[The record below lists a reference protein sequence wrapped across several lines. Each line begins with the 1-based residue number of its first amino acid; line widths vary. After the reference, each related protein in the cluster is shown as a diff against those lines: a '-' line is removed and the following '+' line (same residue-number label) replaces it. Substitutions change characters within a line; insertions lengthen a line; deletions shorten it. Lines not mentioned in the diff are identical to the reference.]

1 MATGILAIVSEGEL
15 QQREQDVVDAA
26 QAEEQQHSEL
36 AESNLAGYIRGLFYE
51 FRNYRVEE
59 SIDARIDSSLKIY
72 NGQYTAS
79 KLAEIRQFGGS
90 EVYSRIT
97 TSKCRGTTAML
108 RDVFLGN
115 ERPWGLKPTPVPSP
129 PPEAETNINELMSRE
144 LAELA
149 AQGLPPPTP
158 ELVEQ
163 RRQQLM
169 DQAQKQMYRKVAK
182 ETQQAERHVQD
193 ILVEG
198 RFYDALNDFLVDLP
212 IYPLAILKGPVV
224 QMEEQIKWNDAGQ
237 MTIEKRPKM
246 FWYRVDPMNFY
257 HTPGASNIEDC
268 TCIERLKVSRTDLNG
283 MIGVPGYQEEDI
295 RGALRDYSG
304 GLRDWIDNYDPQYAE
319 EQAKENPNRN
329 RSDLIDAL
337 EFHGPV
343 QGSMLQTFGFEREID
358 PDLDYYVDA
367 WIVGQYVIKVQFND
381 NPSKRP
387 IYYVSSFEKVPGA
400 VVGHGLPEIISD
412 IQDVANACFR
422 SMVNN
427 MSISSGP
434 QVAVDEERMMPGCN
448 PDELY
453 PWKRWRFES
462 DPMNNNNPMPP
473 ISFFQP
479 NSNAQELMNIY
490 QTMTVM
496 ADEISAI
503 PRYMTG
509 SQNVSGAASTASGLS
524 MLMNNASKVLQNI
537 AANIDNDILRPV
549 LTMLYD
555 LVMMTDV
562 TGMLRGDEEVVVQG
576 VGVAAQRET
585 DRMRQLEFLQMTG
598 NSIDMEIMGTE
609 GRATILRRLAD
620 NLGLEGANVIPGEDD
635 LRRKEEQRQRQL
647 QMERDAAEAA
657 QIAGA
662 GGAAN
667 RPAPPPGAGRGP
679 EEVNDNRM
687 RVRGV

>member
-1 MATGILAIVSEGEL
+1 MAVGVLSVVSEGEL
-15 QQREQDVVDAA
+15 QRREE
-26 QAEEQQHSEL
+26 EEQASARAAETEHSEL
-36 AESNLAGYIRGLFYE
+36 AENSLAGYIRGLFYD
-51 FRNYRVEE
+51 FRNYRVER
-59 SIDARIDSSLKIY
+59 SIDARIDQSLLVY
-72 NGQYTAS
+72 NGQYTAA
-79 KLAEIRQFGGS
+79 KLAGIRQFGGS

-97 TSKCRGTTAML
+97 TAKCRGTTAML

-115 ERPWGLKPTPVPSP
+115 ERPWGLKPTPVPTP
-129 PPEAETNINELMSRE
+129 PPEAEANIDELMSRE

-149 AQGLPPPTP
+149 AQGLSPPTP
-158 ELVEQ
+158 DLVEA

-169 DQAQKQMYRKVAK
+169 DQAHKQMYQQVAK
-182 ETQQAERHVQD
+182 ETQQAESHVQD

-198 RFYDALNDFLVDLP
+198 RFYEALNEFLIDLP
-212 IYPLAILKGPVV
+212 IYPLAVLKGPVV
-224 QMEEQIKWNDAGQ
+224 QMEEQIKWDANGQ
-237 MTIEKRPKM
+237 MTLKKLPKM

-268 TCIERLKVSRTDLNG
+268 TCIERLKMSRADFNDL
-283 MIGVPGYQEEDI
+283 IGVPGYEEEDI
-295 RGALRDYSG
+295 RGVLRDYAG
-304 GLRDWIDNYDPQYAE
+304 GLRDWVDNFDTQYTE
-319 EQAKENPNRN
+319 EQAKENPNTN
-329 RSDLIDAL
+329 RSDLIDSL

-343 QGSMLQTFGFEREID
+343 QGSMLESFGFDREID

-367 WIVGQYVIKVQFND
+367 WIVGNYVIKVQFND

-427 MSISSGP
+427 MSIASGP

-448 PDELY
+448 ADELY

-479 NSNAQELMNIY
+479 KSNAQELMTIY

-509 SQNVSGAASTASGLS
+509 SQNTSGAASTASGLS

-555 LVMMTDV
+555 LVMLTDT
-562 TGMLRGDEEVVVQG
+562 TGMLRGDEEVMVQG

-598 NSIDMEIMGTE
+598 NPIDMEIMGTE
-609 GRATILRRLAD
+609 GRAKVLRQLAD
-620 NLGLEGANVIPGEDD
+620 NLGLEGASVVPGEED
-635 LRRKEEQRQRQL
+635 LREKEQKRQRAMQA
-647 QMERDAAEAA
+647 ERDAAEVQA
-657 QIAGA
+657 AGA

-667 RPAPPPGAGRGP
+667 RPAPGLGAGRGP
-679 EEVNDNRM
+679 EEINDNRM
-687 RVRGV
+687 RTRGV

>member
-15 QQREQDVVDAA
+15 QQREQDAVATA
-26 QAEEQQHSEL
+26 QKEEQQHSEL
-36 AESNLAGYIRGLFYE
+36 AENSLAGYIRGLFYQY
-51 FRNYRVEE
+51 RNYRVEE

-72 NGQYTAS
+72 NGQYTAA
-79 KLAEIRQFGGS
+79 KRAEILKFGGS
-90 EVYSRIT
+90 DVYSRIT

-108 RDVFLGN
+108 RDIFLGN
-115 ERPWGLKPTPVPSP
+115 EQPWGLKPTPVPSP
-129 PPEAETNINELMSRE
+129 PPEAEANIDELMSRE

-158 ELVEQ
+158 DLVEA

-169 DQAQKQMYRKVAK
+169 DQAKKQMYQKVAK
-182 ETQQAERHVQD
+182 ETEQAERHVQD

-198 RFYDALNDFLVDLP
+198 RFYSALNDFLVDLP
-212 IYPLAILKGPVV
+212 IYPMAILKGPVV

-237 MTIEKRPKM
+237 MSIEKRPKM

-257 HTPGASNIEDC
+257 HTPGASNIEDA
-268 TCIERLKVSRTDLNG
+268 TCIERLKMSRTDLNG
-283 MIGVPGYQEEDI
+283 LIGVPGYQEEDI
-295 RGALRDYSG
+295 RGALQDYSS

-367 WIVGQYVIKVQFND
+367 WIVGNYVIKVQFND

-479 NSNAQELMNIY
+479 RSNAQELMTIY

-509 SQNVSGAASTASGLS
+509 SQNASGAAQTASGLS

-537 AANIDNDILRPV
+537 AANIDHDVLRPV

-555 LVMMTDV
+555 LVMLTDT
-562 TGMLRGDEEVVVQG
+562 TGMLRGDEEIMVQG

-598 NSIDMEIMGTE
+598 NPIDMEIMGTE
-609 GRATILRRLAD
+609 GRATILRQLAD
-620 NLGLEGANVIPGEDD
+620 NLGLEGASVIPGDDD
-635 LRRKEEQRQRQL
+635 LRQKEQQRQL
-647 QMERDAAEAA
+647 AVQRERDAAEIQA
-657 QIAGA
+657 AGA

-687 RVRGV
+687 RTRGV

>member
-1 MATGILAIVSEGEL
+1 MAVGILNVVSEGEL
-15 QQREQDVVDAA
+15 QQLEQDEIDAA
-26 QAEEQQHSEL
+26 QNAETEHPEL
-36 AESNLAGYIRGLFYE
+36 AENNLSGYIRGLFYE

-59 SIDARIDSSLKIY
+59 SIDARIDSALKIY
-72 NGQYTAS
+72 NGQYTAA
-79 KLAEIRQFGGS
+79 KKAEILKFGGS
-90 EVYSRIT
+90 DVYSRIT
-97 TSKCRGTTAML
+97 TAKCRGTTAML
-108 RDVFLGN
+108 RDIFLGN
-115 ERPWGLKPTPVPSP
+115 EQPWGLKPTPVPTP
-129 PPEAETNINELMSRE
+129 PPDAEQNIDELMAQE
-144 LAELA
+144 LAQLG
-149 AQGLPPPTP
+149 AQGMPPPDP
-158 ELVEQ
+158 MLVAQ
-163 RRQQLM
+163 RREQLM
-169 DQAQKQMYRKVAK
+169 DQARKQMYQRVAK
-182 ETQQAERHVQD
+182 ETQQAEAHVQD

-198 RFYDALNDFLVDLP
+198 RFYEALNDFLVDLP
-212 IYPLAILKGPVV
+212 IYPLAVMKGPVV
-224 QMEEQIKWNDAGQ
+224 QMKEQITWAADGQ
-237 MTIEKRPKM
+237 MNVERRPKM

-257 HTPGASNIEDC
+257 HTPGASHIEDC
-268 TCIERLKVSRTDLNG
+268 TCIERLKWSRKDLNDL
-283 MIGVPGYQEEDI
+283 IGVPGYQEEDI
-295 RGALRDYSG
+295 RGALQDYSS

-319 EQAKENPNRN
+319 EQAKENPNTN

-343 QGSMLQTFGFEREID
+343 QGKLLEQFGFEREID

-367 WIVGQYVIKVQFND
+367 WIVGNYVIKVQFND

-387 IYYVSSFEKVPGA
+387 IYYCSSFEKVPGA

-462 DPMNNNNPMPP
+462 DPMAGGNNMPP

-479 NSNAQELMNIY
+479 RSNAQELMTIY

-496 ADEISAI
+496 ADEVSAI

-509 SQNVSGAASTASGLS
+509 SQNTTGAASTASGLS

-537 AANIDNDILRPV
+537 AANIDHDILRPV
-549 LTMLYD
+549 LQMLYD
-555 LVMMTDV
+555 LVMLTDDS
-562 TGMLRGDEEVVVQG
+562 GMLRGDEQIMVLG

-598 NSIDMEIMGTE
+598 NPIDMEIMGTE
-609 GRATILRRLAD
+609 GRATILRQLAD

-635 LRRKEEQRQRQL
+635 LREKEMIRQQQQQAMMEAERQ
-647 QMERDAAEAA
+647 A
-657 QIAGA
+657 QGA

-667 RPAPPPGAGRGP
+667 QPAPGPGAGRGP
-679 EEVNDNRM
+679 EEQLDNRM
-687 RVRGV
+687 RTRGAA